1 MKSKSPKRTHK
12 KRRLWLWG
20 LTAVAFL
27 LVLWGMAAEQGARYL
42 PEYPKVNIEEYLY
55 KEALSEEDYNLLFQ
69 QTGLA
74 RPGVDALYREGRQE
88 ELLKLQERLFAQV
101 PIVCRAN
108 TILTREER
116 IAART
121 DAALIPC
128 IEEGDILI
136 TFNSHAFGWRNGH
149 AAMVVDAKKQLTLEA
164 LVLGSDTAV
173 VSIEHWTRYP
183 SFVVPRLKN
192 VSLQERKAIASLA
205 WEQLPGVPYRL
216 TAGVWERPVES
227 TSGELSAEGT
237 ATTLTGTQCAHLV
250 WYAYHQFGYDLDS
263 DGGLIVTP
271 RDLYDSTLLE
281 VIQVYG
287 MPPISQNGDSC

>member
-1 MKSKSPKRTHK
+1 MKSKSPRRKHK

-42 PEYPKVNIEEYLY
+42 PEYPKENIEEYLY

-88 ELLKLQERLFAQV
+88 ELLKLQERFFAQV

-121 DAALIPC
+121 DATLIPC

-164 LVLGSDTAV
+164 QVLGSDTAV
-173 VSIEHWTRYP
+173 VSMEHWTHYP
-183 SFVVPRLKN
+183 SFAVLRLKN
-192 VSLQERKAIASLA
+192 TSGQERKTIADKA
-205 WEQLPGVPYRL
+205 REQLTGIPYRL
-216 TAGVWERPVES
+216 TAGILPI
-227 TSGELSAEGT
+227 
-237 ATTLTGTQCAHLV
+237 TGTQCAHLV

-271 RDLYDSTLLE
+271 RDLYDSPLLE
-281 VIQVYG
+281 VIQIYG
-287 MPPISQNGDSC
+287 MPVLPQNGDSC

>member
-1 MKSKSPKRTHK
+1 MKSGKVISKHYNEHNSKGHKKRNRTHK

-27 LVLWGMAAEQGARYL
+27 LVLWGMVAEQGARYL

-55 KEALSEEDYNLLFQ
+55 KEALSEEDYDLLFR

-74 RPGVDALYREGRQE
+74 RPGVDALYRDGRQE
-88 ELLKLQERLFAQV
+88 ELLLLQERLFAKI

-116 IAART
+116 TAART

-149 AAMVVDAKKQLTLEA
+149 AAMVVDVEKQLTLEA
-164 LVLGSDTAV
+164 QVLGSDTAV
-173 VSIEHWTRYP
+173 VSMEHWTHYP
-183 SFVVPRLKN
+183 SFAVLRLKN
-192 VSLQERKAIASLA
+192 TSGQERKTIAEEA
-205 WEQLPGVPYRL
+205 REQLTGIPYRL
-216 TAGVWERPVES
+216 TAGILP
-227 TSGELSAEGT
+227 
-237 ATTLTGTQCAHLV
+237 LTGTQCAHLV

-271 RDLYDSTLLE
+271 RDLCDSPLLE
-281 VIQVYG
+281 IVQVYG

>member
-1 MKSKSPKRTHK
+1 MKSGKVISKNYNEHNSKRHKKRNRTHK
-12 KRRLWLWG
+12 KRKLWLWG

-27 LVLWGMAAEQGARYL
+27 LVLWGMAAEQSARYL

-55 KEALSEEDYNLLFQ
+55 KEALSEEDYDLLFR

-74 RPGVDALYREGRQE
+74 RPGVAALYRDGRQE
-88 ELLKLQERLFAQV
+88 ELLMLQERLFAKI
-101 PIVCRAN
+101 PIVCRSN

-116 IAART
+116 IAVRT

-136 TFNSHAFGWRNGH
+136 TFNSHAFGWRSGH

-164 LVLGSDTAV
+164 QVLGSDTAV
-173 VSIEHWTRYP
+173 VSMEHWTHYP
-183 SFVVPRLKN
+183 SFAVLRLKN
-192 VSLQERKAIASLA
+192 TSEQERKAIADKA
-205 WEQLPGVPYRL
+205 REQLTGIPYRL
-216 TAGVWERPVES
+216 TAGIWKEN
-227 TSGELSAEGT
+227 A
-237 ATTLTGTQCAHLV
+237 GTQCAHLV

-271 RDLYDSTLLE
+271 RDLYDSPLLE
-281 VIQVYG
+281 VIQIYG
-287 MPPISQNGDSC
+287 MPIVPEG